1 MYVGII
7 CHSGGKIL
15 VLEVA
20 VYYILNIK
28 QCLIN
33 ILAPNASTLEVAVY
47 YIIYCILYIPN
58 QLLLQ
63 SIYRCKKE
71 EGGERFI
78 IAMDWHV
85 KVWKVT
91 SRNVFSCGHW
101 TVSYV
106 KGQRCA
112 STVVRKWPDWMEKNL
127 EALGSSWK
135 YLEVHVNTWKYLE
148 ALGSTWKYLEVLGGT
163 WKYLEVLGSTWRQH
177 RLGWKQHRHP
187 GGWTVM
193 LGVTACRQQ

>member
-15 VLEVA
+15 VSEVA

-28 QCLIN
+28 QL
-33 ILAPNASTLEVAVY
+33 AVY

-148 ALGSTWKYLEVLGGT
+148 ALGSTWKH
-163 WKYLEVLGSTWRQH
+163 LEVLGSTWRH
-177 RLGWKQHRHP
+177 LEVPGSTWKYLEATPAWMEAAQASRRVNSYARCHS
-187 GGWTVM
+187 
-193 LGVTACRQQ
+193 L